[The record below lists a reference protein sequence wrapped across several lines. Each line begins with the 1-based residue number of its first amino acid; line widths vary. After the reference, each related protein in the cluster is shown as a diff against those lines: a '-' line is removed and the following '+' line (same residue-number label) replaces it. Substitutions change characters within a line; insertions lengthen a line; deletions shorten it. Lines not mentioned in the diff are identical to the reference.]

1 MEKSMKVP
9 KKKKLQ
15 IEPPATPLLKE
26 MKLLEISEP
35 PCSLY
40 HYSQWS
46 RYGYNLSV
54 NKENVVYIYSAIK
67 KKEICHLCQNGWFLR
82 VLILSE
88 MSHRKTNTI

>member
-9 KKKKLQ
+9 KKKKKLQ
-15 IEPPATPLLKE
+15 IEPPYDPATPLSKE

-67 KKEICHLCQNGWFLR
+67 KKEICHL
-82 VLILSE
+82 
-88 MSHRKTNTI
+88 